1 MLCKLHTKLFIV
13 ACFINLTSLRKLG
26 GIKSRPVKIRKS
38 LAVHFNSGRNARMA
52 TLAQI
57 SDLSSPVPSSLS
69 MARGG
74 CQWRSKNKVCIL
86 QCYPPTLLQPVQE
99 VHEMDKLPLLTV
111 IFIYFF
117 LVLWP
122 FLFSPRTYINFLYP
136 PYPMKETC
144 RYTDS
149 CAVEYMPLLC
159 SVCGSFLWLCS
170 AFLSCCLSRD
180 RETPWKLSTCHS

>member
-1 MLCKLHTKLFIV
+1 
-13 ACFINLTSLRKLG
+13 
-26 GIKSRPVKIRKS
+26 
-38 LAVHFNSGRNARMA
+38 MA

-117 LVLWP
+117 FGSVTFLVFP
-122 FLFSPRTYINFLYP
+122 TNLFKFFVPTISYEGDLQMHGLLCSGVHAIALFCVWLLSVALFCISQLLPQQRQGNTL
-136 PYPMKETC
+136 E
-144 RYTDS
+144 
-149 CAVEYMPLLC
+149 ALHMPLLIWQTII
-159 SVCGSFLWLCS
+159 VYF
-170 AFLSCCLSRD
+170 SCL
-180 RETPWKLSTCHS
+180 